1 MKALRCESFGSPA
14 LLQLRELPDPV
25 LKADEVL
32 VEVRAAAINMSDV
45 KNVSGSMDHTTLP
58 RTPGR
63 DFAGVIVSGPQ
74 ALTGVEVWGTGG
86 DVGFTRDGSH
96 ATHIVIPRSAV
107 QAKPKNLSM
116 ELAGA
121 VGVIYVTAWLCV
133 CDAAQVLSGETL
145 LVIGAAGGVGS
156 ASVQIGK
163 WKGARVIGA
172 VRSEPDG
179 DLALRAGA
187 DHAVLTTA
195 GLGQEIF
202 ELTQGRGADVI
213 VDTVGG
219 NMVETCTEMLAPG
232 GRLTEISSPAPERR
246 ISFDLIKFYRRRAK
260 LLGVDSRALD
270 VSASASVLHELTP
283 PFESGALH
291 PALAIETHPLEN
303 AIQAYERVLNRSAAG
318 KVMLTPKKLQ

>member
-1 MKALRCESFGSPA
+1 MKALRCESFGPPA
-14 LLQLRELPDPV
+14 LLQLRELPSPV
-25 LKADEVL
+25 LKEDEVL
-32 VEVRAAAINMSDV
+32 VEVHAAAINMSDV

-63 DFAGVIVSGPQ
+63 DFAGIVVSGPET
-74 ALTGVEVWGTGG
+74 LIGTKVWGTGG

-96 ATHIVIPRSAV
+96 ATYIVIPRSAV

-121 VGVIYVTAWLCV
+121 VGVTYVTAWLCV
-133 CDAAQVLSGETL
+133 CDAAQTMPGETL

-156 ASVQIGK
+156 SAVQIGK
-163 WKGARVIGA
+163 WKGARVIGT
-172 VRSEPDG
+172 VRSESDREPAH
-179 DLALRAGA
+179 LAGA
-187 DHAVLTTA
+187 DYVLLSTA
-195 GLGQEIF
+195 DLPQDILK
-202 ELTQGRGADVI
+202 LTEGRGANVI

-219 NMVETCTEMLAPG
+219 SMVETCLEMLAPK
-232 GRLTEISSPAPERR
+232 GRLTEISSPAQERR

-270 VSASASVLHELTP
+270 VSASAAVLRELTP
-283 PFESGALH
+283 CFESDALH
-291 PALAIETHPLEN
+291 PALTIETHPLEN

-318 KVMLTPKKLQ
+318 KVMLTPNKLQ